1 MKTST
6 GRASLDSQPCEQSGR
21 HFVSGHAETFRRY
34 EQSRSDTGMFN
45 QALPGRCG
53 GATRGTWWMNCTRCG
68 SADLVGKVNGVMLC
82 FDCYVEERPERP
94 PFLPYQPVDEQRA
107 QWAAWIAEGKRPVVV
122 ATDEIVGTVGFDD
135 LLRRTDEDTDR

>member
-1 MKTST
+1 
-6 GRASLDSQPCEQSGR
+6 
-21 HFVSGHAETFRRY
+21 
-34 EQSRSDTGMFN
+34 
-45 QALPGRCG
+45 
-53 GATRGTWWMNCTRCG
+53 MNCTRCG

-122 ATDEIVGTVGFDD
+122 ATDEIVGTIGFDD